1 MARTPY
7 SYNQLIYLIGN
18 DYAWRRKELKLIK
31 DQIPSKSSP
40 KQNAALRFS
49 VPILYAHWEGFVKKS
64 CELYLEFVAKKY
76 LKHNELKPQFVALSL
91 SKKLGDLDIKHIE
104 QKTKIVEFLIS
115 EIDKNSNMQTK
126 NVIQTKSNLRYSV
139 LEEILFIIGIDESKF
154 SHKRSLIND
163 LVDARNHI
171 AHGDYLRVEYD
182 AYHLMHDDVQILM
195 EQLKTEIENTA
206 TLEEYKLKKA
216 SA

>member
-7 SYNQLIYLIGN
+7 TYNQLIHLIGE
-18 DYAWRRKELKLIK
+18 DYAWRRKELKLIQN
-31 DQIPSKSSP
+31 QIPNTSSP

-49 VPILYAHWEGFVKKS
+49 VPILYAHWEGFVKKA
-64 CELYLEFVAKKY
+64 CELYLEFVAKKF

-91 SKKLGDLDIKHIE
+91 SKQLGNLEIKNIE
-104 QKTKIVEFLIS
+104 ERTRAVNFLVN

-139 LEEILFIIGIDESKF
+139 LEEILFVIGIDESKF

-163 LVDARNHI
+163 LVDARNNI

-182 AYHLMHDDVQILM
+182 AYQIMYDDIQIIM
-195 EQLKTEIENTA
+195 EQLKTEIENAA
-206 TLEEYKLKKA
+206 TLEEYRRKA
-216 SA
+216 SN

>member
-1 MARTPY
+1 M
-7 SYNQLIYLIGN
+7 IGS

-31 DQIPSKSSP
+31 DQIPSNPSP
-40 KQNAALRFS
+40 KQNASLRFS
-49 VPILYAHWEGFVKKS
+49 VPILYAHWEGFVKNS
-64 CELYLEFVAKKY
+64 CELYLEFVAKKH

-104 QKTKIVEFLIS
+104 QKTKAVEFLIS

-139 LEEILFIIGIDESKF
+139 FEEILFVIGIDESKF
-154 SHKRSLIND
+154 SHKKSLIND
-163 LVDARNHI
+163 LVDSRNHI
-171 AHGDYLRVEYD
+171 AHGEYLRVEYD
-182 AYHLMHDDVQILM
+182 AYHLMHDDVQVLM
-195 EQLKTEIENTA
+195 EQLKTEIENIA
-206 TLEEYKLKKA
+206 TLEEYKLKKV